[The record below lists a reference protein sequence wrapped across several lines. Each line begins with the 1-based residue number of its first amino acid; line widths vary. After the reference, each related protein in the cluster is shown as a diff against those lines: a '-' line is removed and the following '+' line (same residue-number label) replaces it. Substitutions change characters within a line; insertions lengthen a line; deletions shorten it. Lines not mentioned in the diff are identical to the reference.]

1 MNTLRQ
7 DIRFALRAV
16 RRDPAFFAAA
26 IAIIAL
32 GIGANTAMFSVV
44 HGILFRPVEFKAAD
58 RLVWIENSGGSDG
71 GLSSRTTR
79 VFNYMEWK
87 KMNQS
92 FEDMTAYFAFFD
104 YGSYTLTGKG
114 EPERLVG
121 VGVEQNFLPFLG
133 VQPMLG
139 RNFVAEE
146 TRDDSPPAVLLTH
159 GLWQRRFGSDPGIVG
174 RALTLNDK
182 PATVIGVLPATFD
195 FQTVFTPGQRVDM
208 ILPFPFSG
216 ETDNWGNTLAIL
228 GRLKPGVTMAR
239 AQAEFT
245 GLSNQLSE
253 ARKDRGNFGARMAVF
268 HDYLTARFRHGLI
281 VLLAAVGLVLLIA
294 CTNLSN
300 LLLARATSRRKEVA
314 IRAALGASRMRLVQ
328 QMLTESLMVSLVGA
342 VVGLGVAYAA
352 VWALAHTQDI
362 SIPLLATVRVD
373 PVVLLFTVLLA
384 LGTGAFMGT
393 VPALQASST
402 KAAEAMNDAGRGTS
416 EGRRG
421 GWLRSSL
428 VVTQVA
434 LACLLLV
441 GAGLLIRSFARV
453 LDVDLGFRPEHAA
466 SWRVETGDRYKKD
479 VERRAFFDRIVRRVQ
494 SIPGVESVGVT
505 DALPLSRDRSW
516 GIGVRG
522 VKYPPGQYPIAHPRV
537 VDWRY
542 LQTMKIRLVAGRLIG
557 ERDTS
562 DREGVV
568 VINEKAAKRLWPGEN
583 AVGKMVRF
591 GGDRRVVGV
600 VANVRHQAIEEEG
613 GLEAYIPVMQD
624 NSVSMEL
631 VVRTRLEVSS
641 IAPSIRAALREVDPA
656 LVGGEYQRLDALVE
670 RAVSPR
676 RFLMML
682 LAGFA
687 GAALLLA
694 SVGIYA
700 VVSYS
705 VGQRKQE
712 IGIRMALGAPAA
724 SVRRMV
730 MAKTAAMAGI
740 GIVIGAVSA
749 LFLGRLT
756 SSLLYGVE
764 AVDPVSFGGTI
775 SVLVLVALLAG
786 FWPARRASRVNPLT
800 ALRGD

>member
-1 MNTLRQ
+1 
-7 DIRFALRAV
+7 
-16 RRDPAFFAAA
+16 
-26 IAIIAL
+26 
-32 GIGANTAMFSVV
+32 
-44 HGILFRPVEFKAAD
+44 
-58 RLVWIENSGGSDG
+58 
-71 GLSSRTTR
+71 
-79 VFNYMEWK
+79 
-87 KMNQS
+87 
-92 FEDMTAYFAFFD
+92 
-104 YGSYTLTGKG
+104 
-114 EPERLVG
+114 
-121 VGVEQNFLPFLG
+121 
-133 VQPMLG
+133 
-139 RNFVAEE
+139 
-146 TRDDSPPAVLLTH
+146 
-159 GLWQRRFGSDPGIVG
+159 
-174 RALTLNDK
+174 
-182 PATVIGVLPATFD
+182 
-195 FQTVFTPGQRVDM
+195 
-208 ILPFPFSG
+208 
-216 ETDNWGNTLAIL
+216 
-228 GRLKPGVTMAR
+228 
-239 AQAEFT
+239 
-245 GLSNQLSE
+245 
-253 ARKDRGNFGARMAVF
+253 
-268 HDYLTARFRHGLI
+268 
-281 VLLAAVGLVLLIA
+281 
-294 CTNLSN
+294 
-300 LLLARATSRRKEVA
+300 
-314 IRAALGASRMRLVQ
+314 
-328 QMLTESLMVSLVGA
+328 
-342 VVGLGVAYAA
+342 
-352 VWALAHTQDI
+352 
-362 SIPLLATVRVD
+362 
-373 PVVLLFTVLLA
+373 
-384 LGTGAFMGT
+384 
-393 VPALQASST
+393 
-402 KAAEAMNDAGRGTS
+402 
-416 EGRRG
+416 
-421 GWLRSSL
+421 
-428 VVTQVA
+428 
-434 LACLLLV
+434 
-441 GAGLLIRSFARV
+441 LLIRSFARV

>member
-1 MNTLRQ
+1 
-7 DIRFALRAV
+7 
-16 RRDPAFFAAA
+16 
-26 IAIIAL
+26 
-32 GIGANTAMFSVV
+32 
-44 HGILFRPVEFKAAD
+44 
-58 RLVWIENSGGSDG
+58 
-71 GLSSRTTR
+71 
-79 VFNYMEWK
+79 
-87 KMNQS
+87 
-92 FEDMTAYFAFFD
+92 
-104 YGSYTLTGKG
+104 
-114 EPERLVG
+114 
-121 VGVEQNFLPFLG
+121 
-133 VQPMLG
+133 MLG

-583 AVGKMVRF
+583 RGWKMVRF

-694 SVGIYA
+694 SVGSTP
-700 VVSYS
+700 SYRTAWS
-705 VGQRKQE
+705 AQAGDRDPHGTRRPGRVG
-712 IGIRMALGAPAA
+712 AA
-724 SVRRMV
+724 NGDGEDGRDGWHRHCDRRRQCTV
-730 MAKTAAMAGI
+730 P
-740 GIVIGAVSA
+740 
-749 LFLGRLT
+749 GRLT

-764 AVDPVSFGGTI
+764 AVDPYRS
-775 SVLVLVALLAG
+775 AG
-786 FWPARRASRVNPLT
+786 RYRC
-800 ALRGD
+800 